1 MTARRISILTSLA
14 LGSTAVAG
22 ERSLVYFGTV
32 TGGKTGSAGI
42 YVAPFDSAT
51 GALGAPELAAEA
63 GNPGFLVIH
72 PSRQFLYAI
81 GDRAMPGTKEGGVTA
96 FRVALPGGK
105 LTRLN
110 QVSSMGN
117 NPCHIAMDRTGRMAM
132 VANYGGGSV
141 ASYMIKPDGSLS
153 DAVSFHPHTGS
164 SVNPQRQSKP
174 FVHSVNGS
182 PDNRLAFVCDLGTD
196 KVAIYRIVPE
206 AGTMEPLGFARV
218 PAGGGPRHLAFHPNG
233 RFVFVCN
240 EMAMTVTAFSYD
252 ADKGMLTPGATV
264 PTLPAADR
272 QQAGLS
278 TAEIAVHPNGR
289 FIYVSNRGHD
299 TIAVFSCE
307 AETGRLIL
315 IQNARCE
322 GRTPRHFR
330 LDPTGRWCLIAHQ
343 DSNSVAV
350 FAVDAV
356 TGLLKFTG
364 QTIAVPAPI
373 CVQFLALE

>member
-1 MTARRISILTSLA
+1 
-14 LGSTAVAG
+14 
-22 ERSLVYFGTV
+22 
-32 TGGKTGSAGI
+32 
-42 YVAPFDSAT
+42 
-51 GALGAPELAAEA
+51 
-63 GNPGFLVIH
+63 
-72 PSRQFLYAI
+72 
-81 GDRAMPGTKEGGVTA
+81 
-96 FRVALPGGK
+96 
-105 LTRLN
+105 
-110 QVSSMGN
+110 
-117 NPCHIAMDRTGRMAM
+117 
-132 VANYGGGSV
+132 
-141 ASYMIKPDGSLS
+141 
-153 DAVSFHPHTGS
+153 
-164 SVNPQRQSKP
+164 
-174 FVHSVNGS
+174 
-182 PDNRLAFVCDLGTD
+182 
-196 KVAIYRIVPE
+196 
-206 AGTMEPLGFARV
+206 MEPLGFARV

-307 AETGRLIL
+307 AETGRL
-315 IQNARCE
+315 
-322 GRTPRHFR
+322 
-330 LDPTGRWCLIAHQ
+330 DPTGRWCLIAHQ